1 MQKSISVVND
11 EEDEWDEKAVKVNK
25 ITKRERSSSDSD
37 DLADSDEEEEELDDS
52 DDEPIPKRKRLGQ
65 GNKNS
70 ATSKKPDTSRP
81 PLAPVRNYNTP
92 AQGVAT
98 PKASSQSSSSQSN
111 KSCLFDQCST
121 KQVRDGNTSNS
132 TPYNGKSL
140 SFQND
145 TPSSIVSMPVLPEGV
160 VGPGSHLH
168 NKLDFLLPGK
178 KRDRSNNRPDHP
190 QYNPRTCFIPPSFLK
205 EQTPAMLQW
214 WIIKQDNMDTVLFF
228 KVINIPIFKLPPSLY
243 LSASIFIHLNILIL
257 KTSVLPVLSR
267 SWTSIL
273 KCRLYLFSNDYINS
287 RWTDVF
293 DTV

>member
-1 MQKSISVVND
+1 MFWKLFYLLSATLYFYMNSHNYYILQNFLPLFLASKRVQKSTSVVND

-52 DDEPIPKRKRLGQ
+52 DDEPVTKRKRLGQ
-65 GNKNS
+65 GNKNG

-111 KSCLFDQCST
+111 KSCLFDQCSA
-121 KQVRDGNTSNS
+121 KQVGDGNTSNS

-145 TPSSIVSMPVLPEGV
+145 TPSSVVSMPVLPEGV

-168 NKLDFLLPGK
+168 NKLDFLLLGK
-178 KRDRSNNRPDHP
+178 KRDRNNNRPDHP

-228 KVINIPIFKLPPSLY
+228 KVIPHQFANYLLPCIHQHLFLSTLIF
-243 LSASIFIHLNILIL
+243 
-257 KTSVLPVLSR
+257 
-267 SWTSIL
+267 
-273 KCRLYLFSNDYINS
+273 
-287 RWTDVF
+287 
-293 DTV
+293 